1 MKLCEKKNYKSSSK
15 TEVRILCIP
24 FKYEF
29 QMGSSDSLKLLDN
42 FSESNTE
49 EFVLS
54 PWREVVKYKWK
65 RGKFALLTFAWIYW
79 FFMISCTL
87 SVIFNPKSVLF
98 QNMTVSLLCI
108 ILFYEITQIT
118 SYLVYSPLK

>member
-1 MKLCEKKNYKSSSK
+1 MKLTEKDKYKSSSK
-15 TEVRILCIP
+15 TEVKILCIP

-54 PWREVVKYKWK
+54 PWKEVIKNKWK
-65 RGKFALLTFAWIYW
+65 RGKATLLTLACIYW
-79 FFMISCTL
+79 FFMISCTV
-87 SVIFNPKSVLF
+87 SVVF
-98 QNMTVSLLCI
+98 QPTSILAQNLTVGLLCI
-108 ILFYEITQIT
+108 ILFYEIIQIT
-118 SYLVYSPLK
+118 SYLVYNPLK